1 MNNNSDNKMYLL
13 YHMYEY
19 GEGNEHEEIKFLGIY
34 SSEQEASK
42 AMERYYKLAGFKEYP
57 KEFFIIDDYVVNKD
71 KYWKEGFVNTADLD
85 RDFETLTDCF
95 NEWLGINKSPRESW
109 EDDKYY
115 NALCSVYKVVYKIK
129 DIRELAEHIEQS
141 WTIWINDK
149 TKSFDDYMEI
159 AGVIISKGF
168 YDLYV

>member
-1 MNNNSDNKMYLL
+1 MNDNSDNKMY
-13 YHMYEY
+13 EY
-19 GEGNEHEEIKFLGIY
+19 GEENEHEANKLLGIY

-42 AMERYYKLAGFKEYP
+42 AMERYYKLAVFKEYP

-95 NEWLGINKSPRESW
+95 NEWLGINKSAGESW
-109 EDDKYY
+109 EDDQYY
-115 NALCSVYKVVYKIK
+115 NALCDLNKVMYEIK
-129 DIRELAEHIEQS
+129 DIKELAEYIQKV
-141 WTIWINDK
+141 WIRRFEDK